1 MAEGGPATLRQ
12 LRSFGC
18 GWMGDSGGS
27 NRHTY
32 ASGWI
37 TVGESSDC
45 WEPGSI
51 PEADDTWGWS
61 CKRARMW
68 CAGALRCL
76 NWCARWKLSSVPFLI
91 FEVQVG
97 WPFCCLIPVGE
108 KASELVQVPSIPR
121 AITPRPLRRVP
132 PAKLWP
138 PKHSN
143 AWQER
148 VPCLECTQ
156 ECVNWT

>member
-1 MAEGGPATLRQ
+1 MAEGGPAPLRQ
-12 LRSFGC
+12 LRHLCLRMDHS
-18 GWMGDSGGS
+18 WWVV
-27 NRHTY
+27 RLLRTRVHTR
-32 ASGWI
+32 SRWHLRLKLQ
-37 TVGESSDC
+37 ESTHVMC
-45 WEPGSI
+45 W
-51 PEADDTWGWS
+51 
-61 CKRARMW
+61 R
-68 CAGALRCL
+68 ALRCL

-148 VPCLECTQ
+148 DPCRGMMHKLDINTESLDMQ
-156 ECVNWT
+156 HSQA